1 MQFILDHLSAF
12 FVFSSIVLIIALMQL
27 RGMQSNAETVVN
39 YMVRTGTLDI
49 SEMLERDLMN
59 MRTEAQVL
67 MADAGGVFTAPVGLT
82 GFECKFSMSSDTT
95 TAFSFPTLADPQTES
110 ADPTLSPVV
119 QVAYQLTKMTGS
131 SVTRSVGGVDVSS
144 QLYQLDRFTA
154 DTLSGGSKEGVTYFR
169 IEFAERG
176 DPTFQVPS
184 TGLDVD
190 CPSALSKVRFQVQ
203 MAHEGFDDITDQTS
217 KSQLNFS
224 RYGSTVEL
232 SSWD

>member
-1 MQFILDHLSAF
+1 MQFLLDHISAF

-59 MRTEAQVL
+59 MQTEAQVE
-67 MADAGGVFTAPVGLT
+67 MAKDNGVFTAPTSVT
-82 GFECKFSMSSDTT
+82 GFECTFSMSADTT
-95 TAFSFPTLADPQTES
+95 VSFSFPTLLNPQASITN
-110 ADPTLSPVV
+110 PTLSPVV
-119 QVAYQLTKMTGS
+119 QVLYQLDKVPGA
-131 SVTRSVGGVDVSS
+131 SVTRSVNGADVVN
-144 QLYQLDRFTA
+144 QLYQLNRFSA
-154 DTLSGGSKEGVTYFR
+154 DDPSGWSNEGVTYFR

-176 DPTFQVPS
+176 VPDFLA
-184 TGLDVD
+184 TGGPN
-190 CPSALSKVRFQVQ
+190 CPQALSKVRFQIQ
-203 MAHEGFDDITDQTS
+203 MAHEGFEDISDQAS